1 MDKEGRREELELKF
15 VTRRDSAEAWIL
27 REDLPDTFPRHLRH
41 LFYLASGRSS
51 LAPGSVI
58 AKFKRGPRAAAALN
72 RRDFTQLRPRRNLL
86 KGTRLDKRCL
96 SYRDRAPPPTI

>member
-1 MDKEGRREELELKF
+1 MDKGGRREELELKF

-27 REDLPDTFPRHLRH
+27 REVPDTFPRHLRH

-51 LAPGSVI
+51 LAPGPVI

-72 RRDFTQLRPRRNLL
+72 RRDFTQLRPKAKLAEGDSSR
-86 KGTRLDKRCL
+86 
-96 SYRDRAPPPTI
+96 

>member
-51 LAPGSVI
+51 LAPGPVI

-72 RRDFTQLRPRRNLL
+72 RRDFTPL
-86 KGTRLDKRCL
+86 GETC
-96 SYRDRAPPPTI
+96 